1 MNISYNWLK
10 DLVETNLT
18 PQEIAEN
25 LTKVGLAVE
34 GIHPHGDD
42 FVFDIDLTSNRGDCL
57 SHLGVAREL
66 SAIKNEKLKIKNFE
80 NPQSAIRNPQLVEI
94 LNEDLCH
101 RFTARIIKNVKIAP
115 SPKWLVDRL
124 EAIGQRSINNVADI
138 TNYVMH
144 ELGNPMHAFDFNKLA
159 EQRIIVR
166 RADAGE
172 KMQTL
177 DEVER
182 TFSEDMLLICDA
194 EKPIAVGGV
203 MGGLGSSISDETT
216 NVLLEVAYFK
226 RDSIR
231 QTSRKLGLTTEAA
244 YRFERGVDIENLIRA
259 SNRATELIVEY
270 AGGEAGD
277 FVDIYPT
284 KFTAKEI
291 FSEDISYAVSRLTGL
306 DVDIFEIL
314 RIFSALGIQN
324 KKYKPFEFADG
335 EFQPLNKIEQTDD
348 KTFVSPSWRHDIS
361 IEADLVEEVA
371 RHIGYDKIGEEL
383 PPASAAGEYQPTEIR
398 KKSLRNALA
407 NLGFDEAISYSFIRP
422 ENDAT
427 YQLIPDLID
436 ENADEKF
443 VTLQDSII
451 EGAVRMR
458 PSLLAGLLDAV
469 RTNFNYQN
477 KNVRLFELGKVF
489 ATASSETGLPKEQ
502 ELFSLVLTGGEVLE
516 GRKMVSRELD
526 FYDAKGALETAMD
539 AINLPSFDYK
549 AKDIK
554 HLQKGQ
560 SAEISFKGKTV
571 GTIGR
576 INNEIAANYK
586 FKQPVFVAEIDLQTI
601 LAEQENAVF
610 YQPLSKY
617 PSIIRDVS
625 LLVKRTTSFA
635 ELIQSVEN
643 QGFELCKNVSF
654 VDVYEGKGMADD
666 ERSITIRLEYRSDE
680 RTLFEAEVEEIH
692 GKILAE
698 IEKQL
703 GAKQRF

>member
-1 MNISYNWLK
+1 
-10 DLVETNLT
+10 
-18 PQEIAEN
+18 
-25 LTKVGLAVE
+25 
-34 GIHPHGDD
+34 
-42 FVFDIDLTSNRGDCL
+42 
-57 SHLGVAREL
+57 
-66 SAIKNEKLKIKNFE
+66 
-80 NPQSAIRNPQLVEI
+80 
-94 LNEDLCH
+94 
-101 RFTARIIKNVKIAP
+101 
-115 SPKWLVDRL
+115 LVDRL